1 MAAWDM
7 VKGMFPNQELIAL
20 TTEDEAAP
28 SQDLSLE
35 QWGDRS

>member
-7 VKGMFPNQELIAL
+7 AKGMFPKKELIAL
-20 TTEDEAAP
+20 STQDEAAP

>member
-28 SQDLSLE
+28 WPDRSLE
-35 QWGDRS
+35 QWGDRR